1 MKEVQEQPTPKTYG
15 KRIQFQ
21 IEMMHTMLAAG
32 REQAALAAINNAL
45 QLCDEVHEW
54 EIVNGK

>member
-1 MKEVQEQPTPKTYG
+1 MKEVNEQPMPKTYG
-15 KRIQFQ
+15 KKIRFQ
-21 IEMMHTMLAAG
+21 IEMMHTLLAAG

-45 QLCDEVHEW
+45 QLCEEAHEW